1 MNKVKCFDEYTDRQE
16 YAVDKIVDRINTF
29 AETHEIIN
37 ITINE
42 SPMNIRGSV
51 YVYALVIYK
60 ERENND

>member
-1 MNKVKCFDEYTDRQE
+1 MNKVKCFDEYADRPE

-42 SPMNIRGSV
+42 SPMNLRGGV

-60 ERENND
+60 ECE

>member
-1 MNKVKCFDEYTDRQE
+1 MNKAECFEEYAYIPE

-42 SPMNIRGSV
+42 SPMNSRGRV

-60 ERENND
+60 ERDNND

>member
-1 MNKVKCFDEYTDRQE
+1 MNKVKCFDEYNNRPE
-16 YAVDKIVDRINTF
+16 YAVDKIVNMINTF

-42 SPMNIRGSV
+42 SPMNIRGDV

-60 ERENND
+60 ECE